1 MPKENHEVIIY
12 NNINNLIFTIRGEQV
27 ILDRDIALLYGVET
41 KRVNESVK
49 RNKDRFPETF
59 CFKLTVEEVKNLR
72 SQIATSKKSNNY
84 GGTRYLPYAFSE
96 CGVAMLSSVL
106 KSKQAINISIKII
119 EAFVQMRKELYKNE
133 SILKRINEIELN
145 HTNFINLTN
154 EKFNRI
160 FDIIEIKKEEN
171 NKVFYEGE
179 VFDAYSFII
188 DLIKKAKKS
197 ILLID
202 NYVDIITLNI
212 LKNRNNGVNI
222 KIFTKNI
229 SNINN
234 IDLNKFNLQY
244 NDLTLI
250 ENNKFH
256 DRFLIIDNM
265 FIYHI
270 GASLKDAGKKCFAIN
285 KINDEKILN
294 AILERL

>member
-1 MPKENHEVIIY
+1 MQKENHEVIIY
-12 NNINNLIFTIRGEQV
+12 NNINNLIFAIRGEQV

-202 NYVDIITLNI
+202 NYVDIVTLNI

-294 AILERL
+294 AILECL

>member
-1 MPKENHEVIIY
+1 MQKENHEVIIY

-72 SQIATSKKSNNY
+72 SQFATSNTSKNY

-202 NYVDIITLNI
+202 NYVDIVTLNI

>member
-1 MPKENHEVIIY
+1 MQKENHEVIIY

-202 NYVDIITLNI
+202 NYVDIVTLNI

>member
-1 MPKENHEVIIY
+1 MQKENHEVIIY

-49 RNKDRFPETF
+49 RNKDRFPEIF

-72 SQIATSKKSNNY
+72 SQFATSKKSKNY

-202 NYVDIITLNI
+202 NYVDIVTLNI

>member
-202 NYVDIITLNI
+202 NYVDIVTLNI

-294 AILERL
+294 AILECL

>member
-270 GASLKDAGKKCFAIN
+270 GASLKDAGKKMFCN
-285 KINDEKILN
+285 
-294 AILERL
+294 